1 MTELSKKILEKWQ
14 VRKTHRQKS
23 DFIAFLQSELGE
35 DTVRVEKSGTFG
47 SRNIVLGDVDTA
59 EMIVAAHYDTQPVL
73 PFPNFLTPKNI
84 PAYIGY
90 MLLLVIGISIPV
102 FLAGFIMG
110 MLDAPAFL
118 VPIVGYGILLLFM
131 ALMLFGP
138 ANKHTANDN
147 TSGVITVLEAYADE
161 EIRRRAAFVLF
172 DHEEVGLFGS
182 MAFYKAHKDVLKN
195 KLVINC
201 DCVGDGDTVMVIL
214 SKKAK
219 QHAGA
224 MERAFIPPEG
234 KHALITDAGK
244 TLYPSDQANFPVSAG
259 IAAFRRAPLIG
270 YYLGRIHT
278 PRDTVMDEANVDF
291 IVDSLRRL

>member
-1 MTELSKKILEKWQ
+1 MTELSKAILETWQ
-14 VRKTHRQKS
+14 IRKTKKQKS
-23 DFIAFLQSELGE
+23 DFIAFLQKELGE
-35 DTVRVEKSGTFG
+35 ENVRVEKSGTFG

-59 EMIVAAHYDTQPVL
+59 EMILAAHYDTQPVL

-90 MLLLVIGISIPV
+90 MLLLVICISVPV
-102 FLAGFIMG
+102 FIAGFIMG
-110 MLDAPAFL
+110 MLDVPAVL
-118 VPIVGYGILLLFM
+118 VPFVGYAILILFM

-138 ANKHTANDN
+138 ANRHTANDN

-161 EIRRRAAFVLF
+161 DIRRRAAFVLF
-172 DHEEVGLFGS
+172 DHEEMGLFGS
-182 MAFYKAHKDVLKN
+182 MAFFKAHRDTLKN
-195 KLVINC
+195 KLVINF
-201 DCVGDGDTVMVIL
+201 DCVGDGDTLMVIL

-219 QHAGA
+219 QYAGA
-224 MERAFIPPEG
+224 MEKAFIPPEG
-234 KHALITDAGK
+234 KQALITDAGK

-259 IAAFRRAPLIG
+259 VAAFRRAPLIG

-278 PRDTVMDEANVDF
+278 PRDTVMDEANVQF

>member
-1 MTELSKKILEKWQ
+1 MTDLSKKILENWQ
-14 VRKTHRQKS
+14 VRKTRRQKS

-47 SRNIVLGDVDTA
+47 SRNIVLGDVEKA
-59 EMIVAAHYDTQPVL
+59 EMILAAHYDTQPVL

-90 MLLLVIGISIPV
+90 MLLLVLGISVPV
-102 FLAGFIMG
+102 FIVGFVMG
-110 MLDAPAFL
+110 MLGAPAVL
-118 VPIVGYGILLLFM
+118 VPIVGYGVLILLM

-182 MAFYKAHKDVLKN
+182 AAFAKAHRDALKN
-195 KLVINC
+195 KLVINF

-219 QHAGA
+219 HHTGA
-224 MERAFIPPEG
+224 MESAFVPPEG
-234 KHALITDAGK
+234 KHALITDAKK

-259 IAAFRRAPLIG
+259 VAAFRRAPVIG

-278 PRDTVMDEANVDF
+278 PRDTVMDEGNVRF